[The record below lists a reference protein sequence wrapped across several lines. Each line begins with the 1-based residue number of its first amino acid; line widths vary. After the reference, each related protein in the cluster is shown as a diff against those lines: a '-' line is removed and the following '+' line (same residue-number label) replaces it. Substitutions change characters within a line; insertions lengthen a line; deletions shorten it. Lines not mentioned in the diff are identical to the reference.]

1 MKALLS
7 QEKTQMASH
16 HFRQNG
22 CCSNDAHVGNLL
34 PPECDSCREPEVS
47 PQIPSTSH
55 DAFDKFA
62 EPDIS
67 PRIGDE
73 YQAKLPP
80 FVESYSRNCIKSE
93 KEPHPDQNFLI
104 GLPILLTWINIL
116 QSHAPG
122 PQSRSRTSLDNK
134 NRVVKAEIVE
144 ELHDLP
150 TAEKMSKFG
159 GRGYILVPGLVDAC
173 WNALEKDS
181 FLLGLY
187 IFEKKFVEV
196 RRFVGTKETGAILSF
211 YYGSFYGSR
220 EYRRWSDCRKAKGK
234 KGIYGQRIFSGVRL
248 QELLN
253 RVLFGLTVECRDS
266 ILEVT
271 KSFGDEKISL
281 ADYVFTLKTMLGIK
295 NLVGAVGIGKGKLD
309 LTEMPLESSR
319 SNPTRHEIP
328 TGKALCSLTTDEII
342 KFLSPDYRLS
352 KTRSNDIFWEA
363 VWPRLLARGWHSEQP
378 KNQGFV
384 RHCLVFLMPGI
395 KKFSRRKL
403 MKGEHYFDS
412 VTDVL
417 SRVAKE
423 PELINLDFEEEEEGF
438 SNKKEEYESSS
449 KKKSEKHCYLQP
461 RIPKKRN
468 IHFMKF
474 TVVDT
479 SLPCGRIR
487 ELRAFPSEMS
497 STFTARGRKEDSGE
511 DISDE
516 KSNESNS
523 IDILSAKSY
532 KKTAL
537 VLPDFKNKKHLR
549 ENNRTKKVP
558 RARKAKRDN
567 VDTADPFAKR
577 CRTLTIARGQ
587 EETNVSNSDIDE
599 VTENV
604 SSQASQARDIMSTA
618 GSSGGGRGQDAD
630 NARSPMLIDLNL
642 PQAPPD
648 SETVEMGRSGASNW
662 PETSCLLGTLGTEA
676 RPEQPLNLNPRRLST
691 RNRPPTMRVLEAVAD
706 GYLTIS
712 KKRKV
717 KSACSN
723 ENLSSRPA
731 RRANRVVGPNEP
743 AAHSPVAP
751 EIGESQRN
759 GVPDSGNSNMVVEAD
774 QVPPEHRFSY
784 SA

>member
-7 QEKTQMASH
+7 KEKTQMASL
-16 HFRQNG
+16 HFGQNG
-22 CCSNDAHVGNLL
+22 CCANNVGNLL
-34 PPECDSCREPEVS
+34 SPECGSCREPEVS

-55 DAFDKFA
+55 DAFSKFA
-62 EPDIS
+62 EPEIS

-80 FVESYSRNCIKSE
+80 FVESYSRKCIKSE
-93 KEPHPDQNFLI
+93 NEPHPDQKFLI
-104 GLPILLTWINIL
+104 GLPILLAWINIL
-116 QSHAPG
+116 RSHAPG
-122 PQSRSRTSLDNK
+122 PQSRSRTSLDTN
-134 NRVVKAEIVE
+134 NRVVKAKTVE
-144 ELHDLP
+144 ELHHLP

-159 GRGYILVPGLVDAC
+159 GIGYILVPGLVDAC
-173 WNALEKDS
+173 WNALEKNS

-187 IFEKKFVEV
+187 VFEKNFIEV
-196 RRFVGTKETGAILSF
+196 RQFVGTKEMGAILSF

-220 EYRRWSDCRKAKGK
+220 EYRRWSDCRKAKSK
-234 KGIYGQRIFSGVRL
+234 KVIYGQRIFSGVRL

-281 ADYVFTLKTMLGIK
+281 ADYVFSLKTMLGIE
-295 NLVGAVGIGKGKLD
+295 NLVAAVGIGKGKLD

-319 SNPTRHEIP
+319 SYPTRHEIP
-328 TGKALCSLTTDEII
+328 TGKALSSLTTDQII

-363 VWPRLLARGWHSEQP
+363 VWPRLLANGWHSEQP
-378 KNQGFV
+378 NNKVFV
-384 RHCLVFLMPGI
+384 KHCLVFLMPGI
-395 KKFSRRKL
+395 KKFSRLKL
-403 MKGEHYFDS
+403 IKGEHYFDS

-423 PELINLDFEEEEEGF
+423 PELINLDFEEEEEEEEEGF
-438 SNKKEEYESSS
+438 SNKKEEYDSPN
-449 KKKSEKHCYLQP
+449 KTKFEKHCYLQP

-468 IHFMKF
+468 IDLMKF

-487 ELRAFPSEMS
+487 ELRAFPSEIS
-497 STFTARGRKEDSGE
+497 NTFTARDHKEDSGE
-511 DISDE
+511 DISEE

-523 IDILSAKSY
+523 IDILTAKSY

-537 VLPDFKNKKHLR
+537 VLPDLKNRKDLR
-549 ENNRTKKVP
+549 EKDRTKKVP

-567 VDTADPFAKR
+567 VDTVDPFAKR
-577 CRTLTIARGQ
+577 CRRLTIACGQ
-587 EETNVSNSDIDE
+587 KKTNVSNSGIDE

-604 SSQASQARDIMSTA
+604 SSQASPARDITSTA
-618 GSSGGGRGQDAD
+618 GSSEGGPDQDAD
-630 NARSPMLIDLNL
+630 NARIPMLIDLNL
-642 PQAPPD
+642 PQAPLD
-648 SETVEMGRSGASNW
+648 FETVELGRAGASNC
-662 PETSCLLGTLGTEA
+662 PESSCLPGPPDTEA
-676 RPEQPLNLNPRRLST
+676 RHEQPLNLNPRRIST

-723 ENLSSRPA
+723 ENLASRSA
-731 RRANRVVGPNEP
+731 RRAGRMVEP
-743 AAHSPVAP
+743 SERHSPVAP
-751 EIGESQRN
+751 EIGESQRT
-759 GVPDSGNSNMVVEAD
+759 GVPDSVNSNMVV
-774 QVPPEHRFSY
+774 
-784 SA
+784 